1 MARESWQV
9 LAAKFRE
16 REHGPSYHPLACH
29 MADVAAVALALWD
42 RCLPVTA
49 RSTLARSL
57 GLTETEAARWVAF
70 IAGLHDLGKA
80 TRTFQAKDKGHDE
93 RLRGSGLRAG
103 RPAEDPGHA
112 RATNAFLPELLRGIG
127 VERRLAWRLAEVLGG
142 HHGVFSND
150 PAKPTP
156 ADVFED
162 EAGCGDWAG
171 ARRDLFEAF
180 MEVADL
186 PHDEVGNLV
195 VPTGKPG
202 GAALML
208 LAGFVSVADW
218 IGSIDQPG
226 YFVYEPTGAEA
237 LGEYFRRTCDRAHS
251 VLSMLHWDA
260 FPPPQDEEPGFLE
273 LFGFDPNPLQAAV
286 QELRPSLAPP
296 GLAIIE
302 APMGEGKTEAAL
314 IIADRWGAAGVRG
327 LYLALPTQAT
337 ANTMHERLLRYL
349 TRRYASHLAAN
360 GELNAVLTHGAA
372 ALRDDLNVLPSGI
385 AGEADANEGTV
396 GAAEWFLGRK
406 RPLLAPFGVG
416 TIDQALMAVLQVKHV
431 FVRLFG
437 LAGKTVII
445 DEVHAYDTY
454 MTGLLER
461 LLQWLAALGSPVVLL
476 SATLPAERRRQLAA
490 AYLGGLGA
498 PSPSAV
504 EEAAYPRVT
513 WTEAGAI
520 HSRSFAVSDRGRR
533 TLELDRDQ
541 AGEDPAELAEWV
553 AHVLEPTGCAAIIC
567 NTVDRAQVAYRA
579 FREQFAEGEVLL
591 FHSRFTHE
599 DRERIEAECVRHFG
613 PGERLPGPRIVVAT
627 QVLEQSLD
635 LDFDLMVTDFAPVD
649 LLLQR
654 SGRLMRHPRATRG
667 GPGRPILFI
676 RRLAI
681 TERGP
686 SLESVGGGPVYDEH
700 ILLRTWDALAGVDSI
715 TVPDGIPPLVDRVYS
730 GEIGEPG
737 DVALSER
744 WHRTWEALQTAVG
757 RERQEANSRRLN
769 IPSSSSPSAL
779 LPNPRAE
786 DEPDIHP
793 ALQAVTRL
801 ADPSVPLVILPPDEE
816 LPPGKPTTEI
826 ARRMLRRAVSVT
838 RRDLVKALAAFQPP
852 KGWDES
858 PWLRRHRLVRVAPGE
873 ESLEVPGFAIRYDGE
888 LGLEVERR

>member
-1 MARESWQV
+1 MAGEGWQM
-9 LAAKFRE
+9 LAAKFRQGE
-16 REHGPSYHPLACH
+16 EGSSYHPLACH

-42 RCLPVTA
+42 RCLPVAT
-49 RSTLARSL
+49 RSMLAKSL
-57 GLTETEAARWVAF
+57 GLTEAEAARWVAF
-70 IAGLHDLGKA
+70 VAGLHDLGKA
-80 TRTFQAKDKGHDE
+80 TRTFQAKDKGHEE

-127 VERRLAWRLAEVLGG
+127 VERRLSWRLAEVLGG

-180 MEVADL
+180 MKVLDL
-186 PHDEVGNLV
+186 PKNSDGHLV
-195 VPTGKPG
+195 VPSGNPG

-218 IGSIDQPG
+218 IGSIDSPG
-226 YFVYEPTGAEA
+226 FFVYEPGGARV
-237 LGEYFRRTCDRAHS
+237 LQDYFSRTRARAPR
-251 VLSMLHWDA
+251 VLSMLHWDS
-260 FPPPQDEEPGFLE
+260 FPRPQEEEPGFHE
-273 LFGFDPNPLQAAV
+273 LFGFEPNALQSAV
-286 QELRPSLAPP
+286 EELRSSLAPP
-296 GLAIIE
+296 GLVIIE

-314 IIADRWGAAGVRG
+314 FVADRWGAAGVRG

-349 TRRYASHLAAN
+349 RRRYERHLAAN

-372 ALRDDLNVLPSGI
+372 ALRDDLTVLPTGI
-385 AGEADANEGTV
+385 AGEADAHEGTV
-396 GAAEWFLGRK
+396 GAAEWFLKRK

-490 AYLGGLGA
+490 AYLAGLGA
-498 PSPSAV
+498 PSPSGV
-504 EEAAYPRVT
+504 EEAPYPRVT
-513 WTEAGAI
+513 WTEAGAV
-520 HSRSFAVSDRGRR
+520 HSRSFTVSDRGRR
-533 TLELDRDQ
+533 TLELDRVGAQ
-541 AGEDPAELAEWV
+541 EDPAELAMWV
-553 AHVLEPTGCAAIIC
+553 ERTLGPTGCAAIIC
-567 NTVDRAQVAYRA
+567 NTVARAQATYRA

-599 DRERIEAECVRHFG
+599 DRERIEGECVQHFG
-613 PGERLPGPRIVVAT
+613 PGERVRGPRIVVAT

-654 SGRLMRHPRATRG
+654 SGRLMRHPRVHRG
-667 GPGRPILFI
+667 GPGHPVLFI
-676 RRLAI
+676 RALPPG
-681 TERGP
+681 EGGP
-686 SLESVGGGPVYDEH
+686 SFEAVGGGSVYDEH
-700 ILLRTWDALAGVDSI
+700 ILLRTWDALAEVDAI
-715 TVPDGIPPLVDRVYS
+715 AVPDGIPPLVDRVYS
-730 GEIGEPG
+730 SQMGEPA
-737 DVALSER
+737 DAALSER
-744 WHRTWEALQTAVG
+744 WRRTWDILQHDMSDERREAKA
-757 RERQEANSRRLN
+757 RRLN
-769 IPSSSSPSAL
+769 VPSNSSPSAL
-779 LPNPRAE
+779 LTCPRAE

-801 ADPSVPLVILPPDEE
+801 AAPSVTLVILPPGED
-816 LPPGKPTTEI
+816 LPSAKPTPDD
-826 ARRMLRRAVSVT
+826 ARRLLRRAVSVT
-838 RRDLVKALAAFQPP
+838 RKDLVGALGRIAPP
-852 KGWDES
+852 KGWEES
-858 PWLRRHRLVRVAPGE
+858 PWLRHHRLVRVAPAE
-873 ESLEVPGFAIRYDGE
+873 ESLDVPGFAIRYDGE
-888 LGLEVERR
+888 LGLQVERR